1 MTSYQEIY
9 GELLIGNRGLKE
21 IKAAR
26 KLKDNTIEKDEVP
39 TPSQLPP
46 TPTPPPSYLCP
57 LPSCSFSLP
66 KPEMKAGGG
75 AKHMVVDH
83 CFTATDVGTRKW
95 KWEKRLNVGS

>member
-1 MTSYQEIY
+1 MLEDKT
-9 GELLIGNRGLKE
+9 
-21 IKAAR
+21 IK
-26 KLKDNTIEKDEVP
+26 KEVP
-39 TPSQLPP
+39 NSFRILPTSPPS
-46 TPTPPPSYLCP
+46 TPPPSYLCP

-83 CFTATDVGTRKW
+83 FFTATDVGTRKW